1 MVQPALQL
9 VVEGVPGRFADPDH
23 RGADLGERT
32 DEMPLVGGEERLDE
46 DDVHARNASG
56 GMFEALMANE
66 LVPETLWALT
76 TSLLADM
83 EFSIFFDDRA
93 PVNAGPAAM
102 MRP

>member
-1 MVQPALQL
+1 MPITVAPASASARANWRWLA
-9 VVEGVPGRFADPDH
+9 GKNGSTNTTFMPGMLR
-23 RGADLGERT
+23 
-32 DEMPLVGGEERLDE
+32 
-46 DDVHARNASG
+46 G